1 MMVSFLLTRVSILL
15 KGSVSSLSDGVNVSF
30 ILTGLLGSL
39 FLMFSVIFTF
49 CLTLPSFPES
59 LAAQVPGGFDLS
71 PGETLAG
78 LAEVWVGLE
87 GL

>member
-1 MMVSFLLTRVSILL
+1 
-15 KGSVSSLSDGVNVSF
+15 
-30 ILTGLLGSL
+30 
-39 FLMFSVIFTF
+39 MFTVIFVI
-49 CLTLPSFPES
+49 CLTLPSIAGS

-78 LAEVWVGLE
+78 LADVKVGLE

>member
-1 MMVSFLLTRVSILL
+1 MIVPFLLTRESVLL
-15 KGSVSSLSDGVNVSF
+15 VGSVSSLSDGVNVSP
-30 ILTGLLGSL
+30 ILTRLLRLS
-39 FLMFSVIFTF
+39 FLMFS
-49 CLTLPSFPES
+49 LTLPSFPGS
-59 LAAQVPGGFDLS
+59 LAAQVPGGLNLS